1 MGQMKTLTING
12 TKFNVI
18 APTPVDSVNLLARGW
33 VGTESPYSQRV
44 TRPGVTAST
53 KVDLLP
59 SVEQLA
65 IFHDKDLG
73 FVAENEGGIITVY
86 AVGDKPKNDYTIQ
99 VATAEVKDA
108 PSKVIGVTVG
118 TTLSPDKIREKIN
131 PVMSVNGVVPDEHGN
146 VEAGVNAGE
155 LRTAVDEA
163 LQDAKDSGLFE
174 GKDGKDGT
182 SVTVANVSE
191 STADGGNNIVTFSDG
206 KSVTIKNGSKGTPGE
221 AGFSPTISTS
231 AITGGTR
238 ITIIDKNGTKTVDVL
253 HGKDGVGGG
262 DGSGSSGV
270 AGVGISSVVLN
281 ADYTLTLNFTD
292 GNSYTTPSI
301 RGAAGEPGSDGVDG
315 KDGTSVTVA
324 NVSESSADG
333 GSNVITFSD
342 GKTITIKNGSAGKDG
357 SNGSNGSDGVSAT
370 HSWNGTTLT
379 ITSASGT
386 SSVNLKGD
394 KGEKGDSVKG
404 DKGDPGSNGV
414 SATHSWSGTTLT
426 VTSASGTSSANLKGE
441 KGDKGDS
448 VKGDPGANAT
458 INGVTALTIK
468 NGTGI
473 TGSQSGSTYT
483 IGLDSHNQAASTI
496 TAGTFAGQVVA
507 NSSGQTYS
515 TMLLR
520 NSKLVSSDTNPSTNG
535 EICWTYG

>member
-44 TRPGVTAST
+44 TLPGVTAST

-65 IFHDKDLG
+65 TFHDKDLG

-86 AVGDKPKNDYTIQ
+86 AIGDKPKNDYTIQ
-99 VATAEVKDA
+99 VATIEVKDA

-118 TTLSPDKIREKIN
+118 TPISADTIKEKIS
-131 PVMSVNGVVPDEHGN
+131 PVMSVNGVMPDEHGN

-155 LRTAVDEA
+155 LRAAVDEA
-163 LQDAKDSGLFE
+163 IQDAKDSGMFE
-174 GKDGKDGT
+174 GKDGEDGI
-182 SVTVANVSE
+182 SVTIAKITE
-191 STADGGNNIVTFSDG
+191 SNADGGDNVVTFSDG
-206 KSVTIKNGSKGTPGE
+206 KSITIKNGSKGSVGE
-221 AGFSPTISTS
+221 TGFSPTISTS

-253 HGKDGVGGG
+253 NGRDGVGGG

-281 ADYTLTLNFTD
+281 ADYTLTINFTD
-292 GNSYTTPSI
+292 GTSYTTPSI
-301 RGAAGEPGSDGVDG
+301 RGEAGEPGRDGDDGVDG

-342 GKTITIKNGSAGKDG
+342 GKTITIKNGSRGSAGKDG

-386 SSVNLKGD
+386 SS
-394 KGEKGDSVKG
+394 
-404 DKGDPGSNGV
+404 
-414 SATHSWSGTTLT
+414 
-426 VTSASGTSSANLKGE
+426 ANL

-448 VKGDPGANAT
+448 VKGDPGDPGADAT
-458 INGVTALTIK
+458 INGVNALTIET
-468 NGTGI
+468 GTGI
-473 TGSQSGSTYT
+473 TGSQSGNKFT
-483 IGLDSHNQAASTI
+483 IGLDTHNQAASTI
-496 TAGTFAGQVVA
+496 TAGTLAGQVVA
-507 NSSGQTYS
+507 NATA
-515 TMLLR
+515 
-520 NSKLVSSDTNPSTNG
+520 VA
-535 EICWTYG
+535 TYGTKQVRNIYAGTSSMTANSSALATGDIYLQYE